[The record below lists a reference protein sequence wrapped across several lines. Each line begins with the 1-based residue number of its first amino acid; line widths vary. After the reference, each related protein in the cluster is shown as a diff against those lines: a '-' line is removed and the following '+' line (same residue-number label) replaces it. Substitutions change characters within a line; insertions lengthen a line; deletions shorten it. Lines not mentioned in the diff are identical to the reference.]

1 MSESKCGLCGA
12 ELLTAASFCRQCG
25 AAVADAR
32 APEASEATTALFGD
46 RADTLTT
53 QRLDPRPTRPE
64 RGLRHPEDVVSEE
77 SASSRRRKAV
87 VVGFVLILIIVG
99 ILTTV
104 VVMRMR
110 DASVTADSATLI
122 YPGAQTVIDMI
133 NPDGSRA
140 LQLKASAPLARVE
153 SWYQT
158 NIKLSKTMRLT
169 STNVVM
175 KNDKLTITLAEE
187 NGVTNILV
195 KQLP

>member
-25 AAVADAR
+25 AAVADTR
-32 APEASEATTALFGD
+32 APETSEATTALFGD
-46 RADTLTT
+46 RAETATT
-53 QRLDPRPTRPE
+53 QRLDPRPTSPE
-64 RGLRHPEDVVSEE
+64 RGLRHPGEAVSTG
-77 SASSRRRKAV
+77 SSGRRKAV
-87 VVGFVLILIIVG
+87 VVGFVLVLIIVG

-104 VVMRMR
+104 AVMRMR
-110 DASVTADSATLI
+110 DPNASADSTTLI
-122 YPGAQTVIDMI
+122 YPGAQTVVDMA
-133 NPDGSRA
+133 NPDGSRT
-140 LQLKASAPLARVE
+140 LQLKATAPLARVE

-175 KNDKLTITLAEE
+175 KNNKLTITLAEE